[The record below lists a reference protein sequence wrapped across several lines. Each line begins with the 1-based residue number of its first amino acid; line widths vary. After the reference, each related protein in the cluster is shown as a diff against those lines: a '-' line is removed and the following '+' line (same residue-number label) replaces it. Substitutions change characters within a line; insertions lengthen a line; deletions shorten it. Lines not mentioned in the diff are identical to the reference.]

1 MIQEQNSGEKSKYE
15 EKKVQETEIE
25 EQSQLMRRPVFLNRN
40 RRKMKQLRKH
50 LIDSTTL
57 NGVEGELVL
66 TNGLVIRQVPSIRKL
81 QFDANT

>member
-1 MIQEQNSGEKSKYE
+1 MVKEPNSVEKPRDE
-15 EKKVQETEIE
+15 EKKAQEIEIE

-50 LIDSTTL
+50 LIDSTTP
-57 NGVEGELVL
+57 NGAEGELVL

>member
-1 MIQEQNSGEKSKYE
+1 MVKEPNSVEKPRDE
-15 EKKVQETEIE
+15 EKKVQEIEIE

-50 LIDSTTL
+50 LIDSTTP
-57 NGVEGELVL
+57 NGAEGELVL

-81 QFDANT
+81 

>member
-1 MIQEQNSGEKSKYE
+1 MVKELNSVEKPRDE
-15 EKKVQETEIE
+15 EKKAQEIEIE

-50 LIDSTTL
+50 LIDSTTP
-57 NGVEGELVL
+57 NGAEGELVL